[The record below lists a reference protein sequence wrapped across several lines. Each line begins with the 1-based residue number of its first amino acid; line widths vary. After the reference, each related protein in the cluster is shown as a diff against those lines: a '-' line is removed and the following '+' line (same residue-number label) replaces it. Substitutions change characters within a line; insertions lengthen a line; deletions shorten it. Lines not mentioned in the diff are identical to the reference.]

1 MNRQLIGRRLV
12 LGALAVALAVPGLH
26 AAAVVYGPDDF
37 GDRESFEGYCEDVGG
52 TVEDTGD
59 GNLWCQDFT
68 GGQTVCDTNGNDCY
82 TIPFMPPASDPRV
95 PTGGLGLEPTMNGGG
110 GAAPPA
116 AGGGVMSPMPGI
128 DRVSLAGA
136 QPFLLAG
143 PAREL
148 DQDHAT
154 STPARTGS
162 TARSMARARIPGSDR
177 RMGQGQCV
185 RRPCPLVST
194 TPRDHIGRSRLIES
208 AKPQSAA
215 KVMV

>member
-1 MNRQLIGRRLV
+1 MNRQLMGRRLV
-12 LGALAVALAVPGLH
+12 LGAFAVALAVPGLH

-37 GDRESFEGYCEDVGG
+37 GDRESFEGYCENVGG

-82 TIPFMPPASDPRV
+82 TIESIPPTSDPRV
-95 PTGGLGLEPTMNGGG
+95 PTGGLGLELTANGE
-110 GAAPPA
+110 
-116 AGGGVMSPMPGI
+116 GVTSPIPGI
-128 DRVSLAGA
+128 DRASLPGA

-154 STPARTGS
+154 STPS
-162 TARSMARARIPGSDR
+162 THGKHGKKHGKHR
-177 RMGQGQCV
+177 R
-185 RRPCPLVST
+185 R
-194 TPRDHIGRSRLIES
+194 
-208 AKPQSAA
+208 
-215 KVMV
+215 